1 MKFYSDTA
9 ANSGININGELIMF
23 EDGVIETT
31 DKNVIAALS
40 GRYRSDE
47 IAKTEQRDTARP
59 KVEAEQEETEAQTE
73 EITDEGIDF
82 EEMTVV
88 ELRDLARAEGVSP
101 YKEGKPLKRDELIE
115 ALRGD

>member
-59 KVEAEQEETEAQTE
+59 KVEAEQEKTYA
-73 EITDEGIDF
+73 
-82 EEMTVV
+82 
-88 ELRDLARAEGVSP
+88 ELREEAKAKGITVGRKNKA
-101 YKEGKPLKRDELIE
+101 ELIE
-115 ALRGD
+115 ALREGE